1 MDVFGVA
8 DENGLTGPSTPV
20 VSIPQARVKVVPNL
34 EPATQTVSNFSVKR
48 SSQNGQDR
56 RKYSHDDHDYHPH
69 HIHGHYLSTPNS
81 SNSSNNMSTNSST
94 RADVTTSTLTLC
106 LGLVFTSLAAVA
118 LVTIVL
124 ISLRRRRMR
133 RRAARMEQS
142 QWICHRAVPSRT
154 KADGWLYSMITFD
167 YDQEKIAAIR
177 EEEKGEWV

>member
-1 MDVFGVA
+1 MDFFGAA
-8 DENGLTGPSTPV
+8 DENGPTGPSTPV
-20 VSIPQARVKVVPNL
+20 VSTPQARVKVVPNL

-56 RKYSHDDHDYHPH
+56 RNNSHDDHAYHPH
-69 HIHGHYLSTPNS
+69 HVHGHYLSTLNS
-81 SNSSNNMSTNSST
+81 SNSSNNMSTNSSS

-106 LGLVFTSLAAVA
+106 LGLVFTAVV
-118 LVTIVL
+118 LITIVL
-124 ISLRRRRMR
+124 ISLRRRRMK

-142 QWICHRAVPSRT
+142 QWTCHRAVPLRI

-167 YDQEKIAAIR
+167 YDQEKIAVIR